1 MIVSERRLRPAAVDA
16 GRGVFVG
23 RADELAVLEAAAA
36 AARRGQ
42 PQVVLVEGEAGVGK
56 SSLLAR
62 FAARLADAAVL
73 RASGDEAEL
82 LLPYGVV
89 GQLTASA
96 RGAGGRPGLLAAELS
111 DRVDPLAVG
120 ADLVMWLGLCGRG
133 RQMALILVDDLHW
146 ADGPSARAL
155 LFAVRRLQAD
165 PVLVL
170 AAARPGELPRLGEG
184 WLRFLAGDYRAGRV
198 RLGGLGPGE
207 VVALARAMG
216 AGELPRR
223 AVSRLLEETGGNPLY
238 CRAVLEEAGTG
249 GLSVDG
255 TLRVPRSL
263 AGAVLARVGALSP
276 AARRL
281 AEAAAVLGQRCELV
295 TAAALA
301 GLDDPL
307 PALGEALNAGI
318 LIEEP
323 GVAAAVIGFSHLLV
337 QRAVHGELSPA
348 RRRRLHQRAAGLT
361 DRDRALGHR
370 VAAVAGPDDKLAA
383 ELEAAGRD
391 AGTHGR
397 AAQAAAWLAQAAAI
411 SSEPAAADRRVLD
424 ALEILV
430 TYGEVAQAEALAAR
444 AAAAGPGPR
453 RCWLLGTLDF
463 LAGRAAAAEARL
475 MEAWQA
481 HDPDRDPA
489 VGGAAATN
497 LAGLCFNAGRV
508 AEAVEW
514 GERAAAAG
522 APAAV
527 RHRALGVLAIAFCAE
542 GRGPE
547 GLARLAFL
555 PAAPAEV
562 PRQDTGTLV
571 MRGIARFLAEDLAG
585 AVADLSAAAAL
596 LRAGVPLRFASLCL
610 SHLALAEWRLGS
622 WDDAVVHAE
631 LAVSLGRDA
640 DRAGEFSF
648 VHFVAAVVPALR
660 GDWDAAEAHVELAT
674 QAARAASDPLT
685 MGAAA
690 TARAFLAMARGDL
703 EDVIG
708 AAAAVRATDRAL
720 LAGLS
725 RRLDWQT
732 LEIDALIGL
741 GRLAEAQTA
750 LAELEAA
757 LPPTEPRSVLV
768 AAARLRGDLAAA
780 AGHPAARPP
789 PRSRP
794 PGAAPRACGC
804 RWRWPSW
811 RSPTPAGCAP
821 PASRS
826 RPSPGCARPGSA

>member
-1 MIVSERRLRPAAVDA
+1 
-16 GRGVFVG
+16 
-23 RADELAVLEAAAA
+23 
-36 AARRGQ
+36 
-42 PQVVLVEGEAGVGK
+42 
-56 SSLLAR
+56 
-62 FAARLADAAVL
+62 
-73 RASGDEAEL
+73 
-82 LLPYGVV
+82 
-89 GQLTASA
+89 
-96 RGAGGRPGLLAAELS
+96 
-111 DRVDPLAVG
+111 
-120 ADLVMWLGLCGRG
+120 
-133 RQMALILVDDLHW
+133 
-146 ADGPSARAL
+146 
-155 LFAVRRLQAD
+155 
-165 PVLVL
+165 
-170 AAARPGELPRLGEG
+170 
-184 WLRFLAGDYRAGRV
+184 
-198 RLGGLGPGE
+198 
-207 VVALARAMG
+207 
-216 AGELPRR
+216 
-223 AVSRLLEETGGNPLY
+223 
-238 CRAVLEEAGTG
+238 
-249 GLSVDG
+249 
-255 TLRVPRSL
+255 
-263 AGAVLARVGALSP
+263 
-276 AARRL
+276 
-281 AEAAAVLGQRCELV
+281 
-295 TAAALA
+295 
-301 GLDDPL
+301 
-307 PALGEALNAGI
+307 
-318 LIEEP
+318 
-323 GVAAAVIGFSHLLV
+323 
-337 QRAVHGELSPA
+337 
-348 RRRRLHQRAAGLT
+348 
-361 DRDRALGHR
+361 
-370 VAAVAGPDDKLAA
+370 
-383 ELEAAGRD
+383 
-391 AGTHGR
+391 
-397 AAQAAAWLAQAAAI
+397 
-411 SSEPAAADRRVLD
+411 
-424 ALEILV
+424 
-430 TYGEVAQAEALAAR
+430 
-444 AAAAGPGPR
+444 
-453 RCWLLGTLDF
+453 
-463 LAGRAAAAEARL
+463 
-475 MEAWQA
+475 
-481 HDPDRDPA
+481 
-489 VGGAAATN
+489 
-497 LAGLCFNAGRV
+497 
-508 AEAVEW
+508 
-514 GERAAAAG
+514 
-522 APAAV
+522 
-527 RHRALGVLAIAFCAE
+527 VLAIAFCAE